1 MPIVFLDDSMFMRRL
16 IRSAL
21 LESHPTA
28 KIEEIGDATRALAGL
43 PDLAPDLITLDRL
56 IPGMNGLAFLTASQ
70 ARAVRTRVIVLS
82 ADVQKTV
89 RQKYHDLGAADF
101 IDQPIT
107 LEKRPAV
114 LPKLIA
120 A

>member
-1 MPIVFLDDSMFMRRL
+1 MPIVFLDDSMFMCRL

-21 LESHPTA
+21 LEAHPTA
-28 KIEEIGDATRALAGL
+28 KIAEFGDATRALAAL
-43 PDLAPDLITLDRL
+43 PDLTPDFITFYRL
-56 IPGMNGLAFLTASQ
+56 MPGMNGLAFLTALR

-82 ADVQKTV
+82 AEIQKTV
-89 RQKYHDLGAADF
+89 RQKCHDLGAGDF

-114 LPKLIA
+114 LQQLIA